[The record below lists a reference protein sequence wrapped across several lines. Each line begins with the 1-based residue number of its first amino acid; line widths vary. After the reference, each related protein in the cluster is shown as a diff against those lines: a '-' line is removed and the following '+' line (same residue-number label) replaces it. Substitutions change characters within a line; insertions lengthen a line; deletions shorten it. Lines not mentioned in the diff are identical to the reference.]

1 MAQSTRQSSVLR
13 GSVPWPGNRP
23 IVASRVALATIAI
36 GFVVGQAAGV
46 RLGLTTQAAIYLFG
60 MVALN
65 LPHGGYE
72 HFNNIRQRGLTF
84 QWRYVV
90 EYLALVAGFITL
102 FALAPVAGLAL
113 AILVAVLKGGYGG
126 LHVMDA
132 ETGSGHL
139 RTPIQ
144 RHLAALV
151 RGGVVMAVPIVAWPG
166 TFETFSAYMVNIF
179 QPGGLEPFAQYFA
192 ITRPLIGIGFAALAV
207 AHVGL
212 GYLRRDGTRSWLVD
226 AAETALLI
234 AFFAVVPV
242 VVAVGLYF
250 PLWYSMRQVGR
261 HVSIEDDVPE
271 QGGVL
276 TPFLESDDPRVI
288 ALTAWGVLIA
298 GSIATAGVVGTILF
312 VASEP
317 LGGAPLLPGLVAF
330 WSISISIIALP
341 HVVVGSFMDRE
352 RGIWYV
358 P

>member
-1 MAQSTRQSSVLR
+1 MSLRNHQWSVFDIR
-13 GSVPWPGNRP
+13 PAWPGNRP
-23 IVASRVALATIAI
+23 IEASRAALVAVAV
-36 GFVVGQAAGV
+36 GF
-46 RLGLTTQAAIYLFG
+46 LTLRVFGIHLSLTVQAAIYLFG

-84 QWRYVV
+84 QWRYVAA
-90 EYLALVAGFITL
+90 YLGLVAGFIGL

-139 RTPIQ
+139 HTPLQ
-144 RHLAALV
+144 RHLAAFV
-151 RGGVVMAVPIVAWPG
+151 RGGVVMAVPIVAWPA

-179 QPGGLEPFAQYFA
+179 QPGGLETVTQYFA
-192 ITRPLIGIGFAALAV
+192 ITRPVIGIGFAALALT
-207 AHVGL
+207 HVGL
-212 GYLRRDGTRSWLVD
+212 GYLRRDGTGSWLVD
-226 AAETALLI
+226 AAETALLVV
-234 AFFAVVPV
+234 FFAVVPV

-250 PLWYSMRQVGR
+250 PLWYSLRQVGR
-261 HVSIEDDVPE
+261 HVAIEDDVPDR
-271 QGGVL
+271 GGVL
-276 TPFLESDDPRVI
+276 TPFLDSDDPRVV

-298 GSIATAGVVGTILF
+298 GSIATAGVVGTILL
-312 VASEP
+312 VARDP
-317 LGGAPLLPGLVAF
+317 LGGAPLLPGAVAF

-352 RGIWYV
+352 RGIWYA

>member
-1 MAQSTRQSSVLR
+1 MSLGNYQWSVLDVR
-13 GSVPWPGNRP
+13 SGWPGNRP
-23 IVASRVALATIAI
+23 IEASRTALVAIAI
-36 GFVVGQAAGV
+36 GFLALRAFGV
-46 RLGLTTQAAIYLFG
+46 ELGLTLQAAIYLFG

-90 EYLALVAGFITL
+90 GYLALVAGFVGL

-126 LHVMDA
+126 VHVMDA

-144 RHLAALV
+144 RHLAAFV

-179 QPGGLEPFAQYFA
+179 QPGGLEAVGRYFA
-192 ITRPLIGIGFAALAV
+192 ITRPLIGLGFATLAI

-212 GYLRRDGTRSWLVD
+212 GYVRRDGTRSWLVD
-226 AAETALLI
+226 AGETALLI
-234 AFFAVVPV
+234 VFFAVVPV

-261 HVSIEDDVPE
+261 HVAIEDDVPE

-298 GSIATAGVVGTILF
+298 GSIATVGVVGTIFL
-312 VASEP
+312 VANDP
-317 LGGAPLLPGLVAF
+317 LGGAPLLPGAVAF

>member
-1 MAQSTRQSSVLR
+1 MSLRNLQWSVADIR
-13 GSVPWPGNRP
+13 PAWPGNRP
-23 IVASRVALATIAI
+23 IEASRTTLAGLAVGFLVLRALGID
-36 GFVVGQAAGV
+36 F
-46 RLGLTTQAAIYLFG
+46 GLTLQAAIYLFG

-90 EYLALVAGFITL
+90 AYLGLVAGFIGL

-132 ETGSGHL
+132 EIGSGHL
-139 RTPIQ
+139 RTPVQ

-179 QPGGLEPFAQYFA
+179 QPGGLEPFTQYFSV
-192 ITRPLIGIGFAALAV
+192 TRPLIGITFATFAV

-212 GYLRRDGTRSWLVD
+212 GYVRRDGTRSWLVD
-226 AAETALLI
+226 AGETAVLI

-250 PLWYSMRQVGR
+250 PLWYSMRQIGR
-261 HVSIEDDVPE
+261 HVAIEADVPE

-276 TPFLESDDPRVI
+276 TPFLESDDPRVV

-298 GSIATAGVVGTILF
+298 GAIATAGVVGTILV
-312 VASEP
+312 VARDP
-317 LGGAPLLPGLVAF
+317 LGGAPLLPGAVAF

>member
-1 MAQSTRQSSVLR
+1 MSLGNYQWSVLDVR
-13 GSVPWPGNRP
+13 SGWPGNRP
-23 IVASRVALATIAI
+23 IEVSRTALAAIAI
-36 GFVVGQAAGV
+36 GFLALRAIGV
-46 RLGLTTQAAIYLFG
+46 ELGLTLQAAIYLFG

-90 EYLALVAGFITL
+90 EYLAIVAGFIGL

-139 RTPIQ
+139 RTPLQ
-144 RHLAALV
+144 RHLAAFV
-151 RGGVVMAVPIVAWPG
+151 RGGVVMAVPIGAWPG

-179 QPGGLEPFAQYFA
+179 QPGGLEPFTQYFA
-192 ITRPLIGIGFAALAV
+192 ITRPLIGIGFATLAI

-226 AAETALLI
+226 AGETALLI

-261 HVSIEDDVPE
+261 HVAIEDDVPE

-298 GSIATAGVVGTILF
+298 GSIATAGVVGTIFL
-312 VASEP
+312 VANNP
-317 LGGAPLLPGLVAF
+317 LGGAPLLPGAVAF